1 VKFRERGYITVE
13 ELMKLNL
20 IPPIERIK
28 KGPVAIAE
36 CPEKIP
42 CNICVDACPFNA
54 ISMNSINDIPRIDWN
69 KCTGCTVCVTS
80 CPGLAIFVVDLSKG
94 EKGYVTLPYEFLPEP
109 KKGMKVDLLNRKG
122 EVVDEGVIVKAYSRN
137 RVWAVTVEVPSDK
150 VMEVRAIWVR
160 KRE

>member
-1 VKFRERGYITVE
+1 MKFRERGYITVE

>member
-1 VKFRERGYITVE
+1 
-13 ELMKLNL
+13 MKLNL